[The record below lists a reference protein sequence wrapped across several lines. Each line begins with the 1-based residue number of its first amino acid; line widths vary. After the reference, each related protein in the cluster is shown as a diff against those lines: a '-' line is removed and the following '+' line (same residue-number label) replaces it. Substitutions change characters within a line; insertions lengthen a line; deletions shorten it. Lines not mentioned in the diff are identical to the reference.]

1 LTRDTQQDT
10 EEVYIFLEENRHET
24 DISTQYY
31 QEKTYPRL
39 SGPFPDQERACCFA
53 PQTCK
58 RAEEI
63 KRLTF
68 PPERRLRKRPQY
80 LACYQRGR
88 RYFLKRFIVYVLP
101 RGKDGAGCRLG
112 TAVSKKTGNAVERN
126 RVKRLLREFFRLHH
140 QSWCLDCDIVVVA
153 KRSIVPGELTLQL
166 VTDELT
172 PLIKR
177 LEREDTPARSTP
189 CET

>member
-1 LTRDTQQDT
+1 MTRDTQQDT

-88 RYFLKRFIVYVLP
+88 RYFVKRFIVFVLP
-101 RGKDGAGCRLG
+101 RGEQGDGCRLG
-112 TAVSKKTGNAVERN
+112 MAVSKKTGNAVQRN
-126 RVKRLLREFFRLHH
+126 RVKRLLREFFRLHQH
-140 QSWCLDCDIVVVA
+140 KWRLNCDIVVVA
-153 KRSIVPGELTLQL
+153 KRSMDPDILSLDN
-166 VTDELT
+166 VTAELT
-172 PLIKR
+172 PLIQR
-177 LEREDTPARSTP
+177 LEREAAPKQPPSCAM
-189 CET
+189 